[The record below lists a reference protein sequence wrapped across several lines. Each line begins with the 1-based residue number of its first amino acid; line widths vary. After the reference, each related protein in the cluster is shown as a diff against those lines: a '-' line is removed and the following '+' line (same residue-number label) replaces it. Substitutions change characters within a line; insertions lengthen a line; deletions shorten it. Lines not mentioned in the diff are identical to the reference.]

1 MSKLHTSNEQN
12 TETPTLASE
21 IISDLEKE
29 RRKLKAENKNLRE
42 TVVTLGLIL
51 TKILK
56 EVDIPHEDA

>member
-1 MSKLHTSNEQN
+1 MSKTHIQN

-29 RRKLKAENKNLRE
+29 RKKLKAENKNLRE
-42 TVVTLGLIL
+42 TVVTLGLML

-56 EVDIPHEDA
+56 EGDIPHEDAR